1 MIPVKVLI
9 TKSDGYLRPLSTQ
22 ALNGQRSAAS
32 SATMDL
38 ERVTG
43 KLDFHCILKWST
55 IDPGTLRGNYG
66 FCYGHDNFEI
76 LVIIDFWEIRVKTYC
91 RDRTRWL

>member
-9 TKSDGYLRPLSTQ
+9 TKSDGYLRLLSTQ

-43 KLDFHCILKWST
+43 KLDFHCILK
-55 IDPGTLRGNYG
+55 
-66 FCYGHDNFEI
+66 
-76 LVIIDFWEIRVKTYC
+76 
-91 RDRTRWL
+91 